1 MKTTKRPLNK
11 KTKKKSSKKIIRQ
24 SKKRTLNN
32 VSRNKKRDITR
43 TVEKR
48 YSILMAVVILVIFVL
63 SGGLFYF
70 QIVKT
75 SIYTEKLKYLT
86 ETIVEGESAPRGRIY
101 DRNHKLLVDNKP
113 KKVIYYKAVPGVT
126 TKEEVNYAYTVADMI
141 NVDYS
146 SLLDY
151 DLKYFWMRNNMEEAN
166 KKITDKEWEDLDSR
180 KLTLDDIQDLKLE
193 RITEEDLKS
202 FNERDYEAAY
212 IYYLMNVGYSFDE
225 KVIKDEDVTDE
236 EYALISEN
244 IGVLKGFNT
253 KLDWE
258 RQYLYGKTFR
268 TILGN
273 VSTSEAGIP
282 YELKDEYLNKGYQL
296 NDRVGT
302 NYLEYQYEDYLKG
315 TKNKYE
321 LLSNGTKR
329 LISEGS
335 RGNDLVLT
343 IDIDLQMAVEQII
356 IDNLYAAKNEPN
368 TEYYNRSFVVILDP
382 KTGEVLAMAGKQI
395 VKVNGQYEIY
405 DYTPGVVTS
414 PVVIGSAV
422 KGASHIVGYNTG
434 ALKIGEIRDDYC
446 IKIAATPEKCSWTT
460 LGRLNDITAL
470 KMSSNSYQYQT
481 AIKVGKGTYRYNQ
494 PLYIDPEAFN
504 TYRNTFAE
512 FGLGVSTGID
522 LPVESYGYKEDNP
535 DPGFVLDFAIGQ
547 FDNYTP
553 LQLAQYVATMANNG
567 KRMKTH
573 LLKEVYSP
581 DGDSLT
587 NLIYKY
593 EPAVMNI
600 VNTKQ
605 EYIDRV
611 KMGFKAVVESTGTG
625 YGYMPLSINPA
636 GKTGTS
642 QSFTDTDSDNIVDT
656 ETLTNTFVGFAPYD
670 NPVMALAV
678 LSPDV
683 THYQNKSRYRTQ
695 VNQKISY
702 QVSKK
707 FFEIY
712 K

>member
-11 KTKKKSSKKIIRQ
+11 KTKKKSSKQTVKTI
-24 SKKRTLNN
+24 KKMTLNN
-32 VSRNKKRDITR
+32 VSKKKKRDITR
-43 TVEKR
+43 TIEKR
-48 YSILMAVVILVIFVL
+48 YGILMIIVILVIFVL

-86 ETIVEGESAPRGRIY
+86 ETIVEGQSAPRGRIY

-113 KKVIYYKAVPGVT
+113 KKVIYYKYVAGVT
-126 TKEEVNYAYTVADMI
+126 TKDEINYAYKVADMI

-151 DLKYFWMRNNMEEAN
+151 DLKYFWMKNNMEEAN
-166 KKITDKEWEDLDSR
+166 KKITSKEWEDLDSR
-180 KLTLDDIQDLKLE
+180 KLTLDDIQNLKIE
-193 RITEEDLKS
+193 RITDEDLQS

-212 IYYLMNVGYSFDE
+212 IYYLMNAGYSFDE
-225 KVIKDEDVTDE
+225 KVIKNENVTDE

-244 IGVLKGFNT
+244 IDVLKGFNT

-258 RQYLYGKTFR
+258 REYLYGDTFK

-273 VSTSEAGIP
+273 VSTSQSGIP
-282 YELKDEYLNKGYQL
+282 YELKDEYLDKGYKL

-302 NYLEYQYEDYLKG
+302 SYLEYEYEEYLKG

-335 RGNDLVLT
+335 RGNDIVLT

-368 TEYYNRSFVVILDP
+368 TEFYNRSFVVILDP

-395 VKVNGQYEIY
+395 VKVNGKYEIY
-405 DYTPGVVTS
+405 DYTPGVTTS

-434 ALKIGEIRDDYC
+434 ALKIGEVRNDFC

-481 AIKVGKGTYRYNQ
+481 AIKVGKGNYVYNK
-494 PLYIDPEAFN
+494 PLYIDSEAFN
-504 TYRNTFAE
+504 IYRNTFAE

-522 LPVESYGYKEDNP
+522 LPVESYGYKGDTTNS
-535 DPGFVLDFAIGQ
+535 GFLLDFAIGQ
-547 FDNYTP
+547 YDTYTP
-553 LQLAQYVATMANNG
+553 IQLAQYVATMANNG
-567 KRMKTH
+567 NRMQVH

-581 DGDSLT
+581 DGNLT
-587 NLIYKY
+587 NLVYKY
-593 EPAVMNI
+593 EPTIMNT

-611 KMGFKAVVESTGTG
+611 KQGFKAVVEPTGTG
-625 YGYMPLSINPA
+625 YGYMPLDINPA

-642 QSFTDTDSDNIVDT
+642 QSFVDSNLDDMVDT

-670 NPVMALAV
+670 NPIFAFAV

-683 THYQNKSRYRTQ
+683 THYQNKTNYRTQ